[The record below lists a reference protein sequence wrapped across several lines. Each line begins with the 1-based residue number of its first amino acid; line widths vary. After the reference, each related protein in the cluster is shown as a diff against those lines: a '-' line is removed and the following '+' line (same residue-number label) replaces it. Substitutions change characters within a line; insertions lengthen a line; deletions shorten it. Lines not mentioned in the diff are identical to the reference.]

1 MAPSLEDAVKFL
13 SALFLALALN
23 ASLAAETPLQL
34 SAAQRTEAGVRVV
47 ALSSGGAVMAL
58 RANGRAVAP
67 NALQAVVVA
76 PVSGVLTRLM
86 ADVPAAVRQD
96 QPLAQLAS
104 REGLELRRELAQAD
118 AQAQFLAQRVKR
130 DEQLVQEGI
139 VPRARLEDSRAQ
151 YAQARALANERRRS
165 ARMAGLAPD
174 GAQVDVRAPLDG
186 ELVEQLVQPGERLEA
201 GAPIFRLV
209 GRGALWFDLAL
220 PPEQAASVRVGDP
233 LQVAGCEVTGRIRSV
248 GGAVAGMSQTVMVRA
263 ELPAGCLRPGQYAA
277 ATLRLTADG
286 AAVPEEAVVLREG
299 RRYVFVER
307 NGSFVPTALEA
318 GPLPVGARV
327 AVGGLATLKAVWLGV
342 GAQ

>member
-1 MAPSLEDAVKFL
+1 MAPSMEDAVRFL
-13 SALFLALALN
+13 LALFPALVLN
-23 ASLAAETPLQL
+23 ASLAAETPLRL
-34 SAAQRTEAGVRVV
+34 SAAQRTEAGIRVTV
-47 ALSSGGAVMAL
+47 LSSQGTVMTV
-58 RANGRAVAP
+58 RASGRAVAP

-86 ADVPAAVRQD
+86 ADVPAAVRRG

-104 REGLELRRELAQAD
+104 REGLELRRELVQAD

-139 VPRARLEDSRAQ
+139 LPRARLEDSSAQ
-151 YAQARALANERRRS
+151 YAQARALANERLHS
-165 ARMAGLAPD
+165 ARMAGLARD

-186 ELVEQLVQPGERLEA
+186 ELVEQLAQPGERLEA

-220 PPEQAASVRVGDP
+220 PPEQAVRVRAGDA
-233 LQVAGCEVTGRIRSV
+233 LQVEGCEGTGRIRSV
-248 GGAVAGMSQTVMVRA
+248 GGAVAGMSQTVTVRA

-277 ATLRLTADG
+277 GTLRLAADG
-286 AAVPEEAVVLREG
+286 AAVPENAVVLREG

-307 NGSFVPTALEA
+307 DGGFVPTALDA
-318 GPLPVGARV
+318 GPLPAGARL

-342 GAQ
+342 GAE